1 MRRPKGLNFLFIVL
15 VTLFFLCTN
24 CAKEDPE
31 IKNLLDKNIEAVGG
45 LEKIS
50 QIENYSFKI
59 DSQTV
64 YLSSEGKM
72 KIVSGNEPVIT
83 DVVLASPTGTK
94 RNCFN
99 QISEYEDLEKAE
111 IQSLAKIRSALFTL
125 NNYKGQLELLGLKKF
140 GPKNYHMLTSKEG
153 DLDVEFYIDSED
165 FLLKRL
171 VFSGFNEETGKYE
184 VNHDFVSFQEVEGI
198 KIPES
203 WFASQV
209 GTRGSLQQATDV
221 QFNQELAEGFFSDH
235 EINAGAVEI
244 GEGRMNGN
252 VVDFNLARGNRL
264 MIGTNFTQSCFQNAG
279 FQSGD
284 KLILEVADT
293 AMEVDFYDSQPP
305 RSAYSGDSIL
315 MIPNRRSENF
325 VVYILSPDY
334 SEMAERL
341 EPLMSIDVKKKQ

>member
-1 MRRPKGLNFLFIVL
+1 MKRPKSLNFLFFAF
-15 VTLFFLCTN
+15 VTICFLYTS

-31 IKNLLDKNIEAVGG
+31 IKNLLDKNIEAAGG
-45 LEKIS
+45 MEKIS
-50 QIENYSFKI
+50 QVENYSFKI
-59 DSQTV
+59 GNQTV
-64 YLSSEGKM
+64 YLSSEGEM
-72 KIVSGNEPVIT
+72 KIVSGTEPVIT
-83 DVVLASPTGTK
+83 DVILASSRGAK

-99 QISEYEDLEKAE
+99 QISEYEGFEKAE

-125 NNYKGQLELLGLKKF
+125 ENYKGQLELHGLKQF

-171 VFSGFNEETGKYE
+171 VFSGFSDETGKYE
-184 VNHDFVSFQEVEGI
+184 VNHDFVSFQEVDGV

-221 QFNQELAEGFFSDH
+221 AFNQELAGNFFSDH
-235 EINAGAVEI
+235 EINAGEVEI
-244 GEGRMNGN
+244 GEGLLNGN
-252 VVDFNLARGNRL
+252 VIDFNLMRGNRL
-264 MIGTNFTQSCFQNAG
+264 MIGTNFTQSCFLNAG
-279 FQSGD
+279 FNSGD
-284 KLILEVADT
+284 KLILEIADT
-293 AMEVDFYDSQPP
+293 EMEVDYYDSQPP
-305 RSAYSGDSIL
+305 RSAYSGDSVL